1 MIKDEETFEVKGTV
15 LEVGRNGL
23 CKVETTNN
31 KIIQGI
37 ISGKI
42 RTFKIKILKG
52 DKVTLLMSKYDLE
65 KGRIIHREKLFK
77 TPISTDPTQSKVKNK
92 EFNKK

>member
-1 MIKDEETFEVKGTV
+1 MSKDEETFEIKGTV

-23 CKVETTNN
+23 CKVETTNS

-52 DKVTLLMSKYDLE
+52 DKVTLLMTKYDLE

-77 TPISTDPTQSKVKNK
+77 VAAPTDPAKTKVKIK
-92 EFNKK
+92 DFHKK